1 MRLCGGLTI
10 DQVMDRLWSQDE
22 VVQEA
27 TSNSLV
33 REAGG
38 AQ

>member
-10 DQVMDRLWSQDE
+10 DQVMDRLWSRDE
-22 VVQEA
+22 VVREA
-27 TSNSLV
+27 TSNRLV
-33 REAGG
+33 KEAGG